1 VENENDCPACLST
14 GCGKVHRRTAWHYDI
29 MSACTPDL
37 FAFRCLQ
44 TSFSSQRVP
53 GFWPGMN
60 KSWRRH
66 SGREHGFHVLRG
78 IFFTRCCREGA
89 DFGDAFTTMRSP
101 ACVCDG
107 QQPALSQ
114 RFNDGPLRPF
124 RRLCR
129 GARGIDVQM
138 PKHLRLIELPYR
150 FVSDDPAAYLPSPFA
165 DRFANAH
172 GIAWANARRQENG
185 ATKRASRREKA
196 SAADACSERHRRPP
210 SHLGKRARTLLAIRH
225 RLRGTSE
232 LAWAGMLSLA
242 AM

>member
-29 MSACTPDL
+29 VSACTPDL

-89 DFGDAFTTMRSP
+89 DFGDAFTTLRLRRSAARPFSKIQRRSP
-101 ACVCDG
+101 K
-107 QQPALSQ
+107 ALS
-114 RFNDGPLRPF
+114 PPPP
-124 RRLCR
+124 RR
-129 GARGIDVQM
+129 AWEDVQM

-185 ATKRASRREKA
+185 ATKRASSREKA
-196 SAADACSERHRRPP
+196 SAADA
-210 SHLGKRARTLLAIRH
+210 
-225 RLRGTSE
+225 
-232 LAWAGMLSLA
+232 
-242 AM
+242 